1 MVHPEKRRQVVTV
14 ATEST
19 GRTVSFWMSH
29 KEIDDLGKV
38 AEKEHVKRN
47 EAARRAVR
55 AYVNEVLRESPVTD
69 RK

>member
-1 MVHPEKRRQVVTV
+1 M

-55 AYVNEVLRESPVTD
+55 AYVNDVLARTRS
-69 RK
+69 